1 MSILGLIHGIH
12 HLIFWLMF
20 YLIIYQ
26 HFSLAIQSYVLL
38 HVDILFID
46 DQIQVK
52 LFVLSNGFELLWS
65 FGEIWLMQLKI
76 ITDKQFVSIKPQLSQ
91 LERLISCISFY
102 LLFNV
107 LLMNLIIQPMLV
119 FIDLF
124 ALTFHIIIL
133 NVDFRSK
140 VIIILLLEWIKINK
154 KTLKD

>member
-52 LFVLSNGFELLWS
+52 LFVLSNGFELL
-65 FGEIWLMQLKI
+65 
-76 ITDKQFVSIKPQLSQ
+76 
-91 LERLISCISFY
+91 
-102 LLFNV
+102 
-107 LLMNLIIQPMLV
+107 
-119 FIDLF
+119 
-124 ALTFHIIIL
+124 
-133 NVDFRSK
+133 
-140 VIIILLLEWIKINK
+140 
-154 KTLKD
+154 